1 MNEVL
6 YKIHNVD
13 VDKAGLGD
21 YGKRGDFCFLFCL
34 SIGLFD
40 FQFVCLFCLSVCL
53 SECLILS
60 DCFYACSSICLL
72 FCSDKGLTPKTS
84 AKITLRSA

>member
-21 YGKRGDFCFLFCL
+21 YGKRGNCFFV
-34 SIGLFD
+34 GLFD

-72 FCSDKGLTPKTS
+72 FCSDKGLTPERQ
-84 AKITLRSA
+84 LR